1 MKKYNKP
8 EFVLIEVISDDIILI
23 SVKENHDIFDYQ
35 DNL

>member
-1 MKKYNKP
+1 MKEYNKT
-8 EFVLIEVISDDIILI
+8 EFTFIEVSCDDIILV